1 LVSDSLKPKPGISQV
16 LLGIGSD
23 DGGEPQKVAVDLLRD
38 LAYLFKHSSLKVK
51 MAKTFASE
59 DEEAIRQLRTIFSQI
74 LEQVLTIGD
83 SVQSMKLVS
92 QANGDVLAALFG
104 TLTLVDFL
112 DTIEVLLERPND
124 ELRRKVLRLLEGR
137 LRQNPERDSASQI
150 RVLDF
155 LPTLVDIIRSSTD
168 ILLKHAAVACIDRI
182 AEKYGK
188 KDPSRVVG
196 AAQVVASEACIGQ
209 TDDRIRIMGVL
220 CLASMAET
228 LGQVMIPALPEALSR
243 SLALLELSLEEG
255 KENSRLHDAV
265 FSLFS
270 ALFVHI
276 PYMISGPHLDKILI
290 LSCKS
295 ANAEDCEDESRQ
307 EALKMMARKVDMAAT
322 LGAVDR
328 NWQYAVQA
336 GPVAAK
342 ETLEVVSLAVEKHPK
357 SATGKNIGVLSS
369 ILFKAFDLRREQLAL
384 GEKATFDATD
394 VDEIEDALND
404 VTIKMIYKLND
415 TTFRPIFAKM
425 LDWATSGLPKKDSQG
440 SWARLTTFYKFLQV
454 FFGTLQVCYHFSAK
468 VSSPLTKIVY
478 RHWLCQLYHR
488 KRGFRPRQGQ
498 SNRQEHQVSMVSHN
512 AFAPQCL

>member
-1 LVSDSLKPKPGISQV
+1 
-16 LLGIGSD
+16 
-23 DGGEPQKVAVDLLRD
+23 
-38 LAYLFKHSSLKVK
+38 
-51 MAKTFASE
+51 
-59 DEEAIRQLRTIFSQI
+59 
-74 LEQVLTIGD
+74 
-83 SVQSMKLVS
+83 
-92 QANGDVLAALFG
+92 
-104 TLTLVDFL
+104 
-112 DTIEVLLERPND
+112 
-124 ELRRKVLRLLEGR
+124 
-137 LRQNPERDSASQI
+137 
-150 RVLDF
+150 
-155 LPTLVDIIRSSTD
+155 
-168 ILLKHAAVACIDRI
+168 
-182 AEKYGK
+182 
-188 KDPSRVVG
+188 
-196 AAQVVASEACIGQ
+196 
-209 TDDRIRIMGVL
+209 
-220 CLASMAET
+220 
-228 LGQVMIPALPEALSR
+228 
-243 SLALLELSLEEG
+243 
-255 KENSRLHDAV
+255 
-265 FSLFS
+265 
-270 ALFVHI
+270 
-276 PYMISGPHLDKILI
+276 
-290 LSCKS
+290 
-295 ANAEDCEDESRQ
+295 
-307 EALKMMARKVDMAAT
+307 MAAT